1 MTSPVRVAYV
11 GDASDLTATSAK
23 AVRAVESVGKTSS
36 SVGSKLKGAVGT
48 AAKATAVAGTA
59 AAVGLGAIAKNSVKL
74 EASFS
79 KTMSTLQ
86 ASTGSTGKEI
96 KDLTGL
102 AMKLGAQT
110 QFSANEAADAMLEL
124 SKAGIS
130 TKDIM
135 QGAADGTLLLA
146 SAGGTDLATAATIA
160 SNAMATFNLKGKDM
174 ASIAAA
180 LAGGANASSASVESL
195 GFALSQVGPGATNA
209 GLSLQQTVGVLSAFD
224 AAGIK
229 GSDSGTSLKTM
240 LARLTP
246 QTDKAQVAMKRLGLN
261 FTNADG
267 SFKSITEVAQQL
279 HDKLGPLSEAQRTVA
294 LNTIFGSDASRAA
307 TVLMKQGAA
316 GIGKYIK
323 ATQDQTAAEKMSK
336 AAMSG
341 TSGAIEQLSGSFET
355 MELALG
361 QALAPLVVT
370 FAHLL
375 SNVVIP
381 AIISGM
387 PKIQGAIGKVNKV
400 LLSLGEAFKRGGLD
414 EVVSTLKGAGDTGS
428 SASSLAASLGS
439 VGTALGKIDF
449 SKLVNALGEGTADTI
464 NVFAVAIGFAA
475 DHIDTFARIL
485 PLLIAAFAAYKT
497 AQAAANVA
505 AIANL
510 PIQGAQI
517 VSNLALASANRSLA
531 TQMAI
536 TNGVE
541 KVGLVTKIRA
551 TAATIAS
558 TVAQKAAAAGA
569 KAWAAVQ
576 WLLNAALLANPI
588 ILIVAGIIALVAIIA
603 VIIQKTIGWGKI
615 WDWLKNVAAKTWDA
629 IQSGISS
636 LVGWFK
642 ALPGRISKAIGALNK
657 LLVEKGK
664 AVLRGLLVGA
674 KWLWDHS
681 LVGFIFNRR
690 EAIVRAIGNVG
701 RLLYQKGKD
710 LLGGLKNGAVWV
722 FDHTVRPYLNLGR
735 KIKDAVGN
743 LGSLLY
749 GAGKDILLGLRDGLV
764 YAWEHYVA
772 PYLKKVTDLIPDWK
786 GPRKRDANLLRES
799 GRLIMRSLVP
809 GFTEGA
815 RTVERYLMK
824 FTDGISSMVDVQAEP
839 IVVGAASGSQTV
851 TIRLTAEQISQL
863 QRGREIQADLDAWH
877 SAGGRK
883 RS

>member
-1 MTSPVRVAYV
+1 MSSSVRIAYV
-11 GDASDLTATSAK
+11 GDASSLTSTSAK
-23 AVRAVESVGKTSS
+23 AVRSVESVGKASS
-36 SVGSKLKGAVGT
+36 TVGSKLKGAVGS
-48 AAKATAVAGTA
+48 AAKATAVAGGVA
-59 AAVGLGAIAKNSVKL
+59 ALGLGAIAKNSVKL

-86 ASTGSTGKEI
+86 ASTGATGTQI

-102 AMKLGAQT
+102 AMKLGSQT

-135 QGAADGTLLLA
+135 TGAADGTLLLA

-240 LARLTP
+240 LARLVP
-246 QTDKAQVAMKRLGLN
+246 ATDKASSTMKKLGLN
-261 FTNADG
+261 FVNADG
-267 SFKSITEVAQQL
+267 SIKSITDVAQQL
-279 HDKLGPLSEAQRTVA
+279 HDKLGPLSEAQRTQA

-307 TVLMKQGAA
+307 TVLMKQGAD

-323 ATQDQTAAEKMSK
+323 ATKDKNAAEKMSK

-341 TSGAIEQLSGSFET
+341 TSGALEQLSGAFET
-355 MELALG
+355 MQLALG
-361 QALAPLVVT
+361 QALAPVIVT
-370 FAHLL
+370 VAHLL

-381 AIISGM
+381 AITAAM
-387 PKIQGAIGKVNKV
+387 PKLQGAIGRINSV
-400 LLSLGEAFKRGGLD
+400 LVSMGAAFKHGGFE
-414 EVVSTLKGAGDTGS
+414 EVLATLKGAGKSGAG
-428 SASSLAASLGS
+428 ASSLAASLGS
-439 VGTALGKIDF
+439 VGEALGKIDF
-449 SKLVNALGEGTADTI
+449 GKVASAFGEGTADTI

-485 PLLIAAFAAYKT
+485 PLLIAAFVAYKA
-497 AQAAANVA
+497 AQAGANIVA
-505 AIANL
+505 LANL

-517 VSNLALASANRSLA
+517 VSNIALARANSSLA

-536 TNGVE
+536 SNGVE
-541 KVGLVTKIRA
+541 KVGMLTRIRA

-558 TVAQKAAAAGA
+558 TIAQKAAAAGA

-615 WDWLKNVAAKTWDA
+615 WDWLKAVAAKTWDA
-629 IQSGISS
+629 IKSGISS
-636 LVGWFK
+636 LVGWFRD
-642 ALPGRISKAIGALNK
+642 LPKKISKGVGALNK

-664 AVLRGLLVGA
+664 DVLRGLLVGA

-681 LVGFIFNRR
+681 LVGFIVNRR
-690 EAIVRAIGNVG
+690 QAIVRAIGNVG

-710 LLGGLKNGAVWV
+710 LLGGLKAGAQWV
-722 FDHTVRPYLNLGR
+722 FDHTVRPYLNLGS
-735 KIKDAVGN
+735 KIARAVGN
-743 LGSLLY
+743 LGRTLY

-786 GPRKRDANLLRES
+786 GPRQRDANLLKES
-799 GRLIMRSLVP
+799 GRLIMQSLVP
-809 GFTEGA
+809 GFDQGV
-815 RTVERYLMK
+815 RTVERYLTK
-824 FTDGISSMVDVQAEP
+824 FTDGISGMVDFSTEP
-839 IVVGAASGSQTV
+839 IAMAGASTPTVVRV
-851 TIRLTAEQISQL
+851 VFTAEQVSQL
-863 QRGREIQADLDAWH
+863 QRGREIQMDLDAYRK
-877 SAGGRK
+877 AGGRAK
-883 RS
+883 S